1 MMRKLFLSLVL
12 VSWAF
17 VCGMAQKSTVQKM
30 MDESRNNPRA
40 AYFLDILTGRF
51 GGRLIGS
58 DAFENAQQWM
68 MREFKKWG
76 GGCAA

>member
-1 MMRKLFLSLVL
+1 MVYICGRKINSTKMRKLFLTLVL

-40 AYFLDILTGRF
+40 EYFLDILTGRF
-51 GGRLIGS
+51 G
-58 DAFENAQQWM
+58 
-68 MREFKKWG
+68 
-76 GGCAA
+76 